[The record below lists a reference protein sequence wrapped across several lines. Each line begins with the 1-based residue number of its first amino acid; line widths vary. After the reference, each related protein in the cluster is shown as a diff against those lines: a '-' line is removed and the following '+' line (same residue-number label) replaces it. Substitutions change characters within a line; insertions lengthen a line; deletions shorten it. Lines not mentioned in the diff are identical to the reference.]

1 MKGGVNMADS
11 ESKALQTKEK
21 VSLSTAAE
29 QTKPGIVFT
38 PAVDIFETEKELTL
52 LADMPGVKS
61 ENLTIGLNNN
71 VLTMTGEVDVPE
83 AKNETEVLIEYE
95 TGKYFREF
103 TLSNEIDQ
111 TKIDAVLKDG
121 VLRLTL
127 PKVEAVT
134 PRKIAVKAG

>member
-1 MKGGVNMADS
+1 MTES
-11 ESKALQTKEK
+11 ENKALQSKEK
-21 VSLSTAAE
+21 VQLSTAAE
-29 QTKPGIVFT
+29 QTQPGIVFT
-38 PAVDIFETEKELTL
+38 PAVDIFETEKALTL

-61 ENLTIGLNNN
+61 EKLSIAINKN
-71 VLTMTGEVDVPE
+71 VLTMSGEVDAPE
-83 AKNETEVLIEYE
+83 GENETDVIREYE

-111 TKIDAVLKDG
+111 TRIDAMLKDG

-134 PRKIAVKAG
+134 PRKIAVKTA

>member
-1 MKGGVNMADS
+1 MAET

-21 VSLSTAAE
+21 ITLNTAAE
-29 QTKPGIVFT
+29 QIKPGIVFT

-52 LADMPGVKS
+52 LADMPGVKTD
-61 ENLTIGLNNN
+61 NLSIGLNKN
-71 VLTMTGEVDVPE
+71 VLTMSGEVEAPE
-83 AKNETEVLIEYE
+83 RENETEVIKEYD
-95 TGKYFREF
+95 TGKYFSEF

-111 TKIDAVLKDG
+111 TKIGATLKDG

-134 PRKIAVKAG
+134 PRKIEVKVA

>member
-1 MKGGVNMADS
+1 MT
-11 ESKALQTKEK
+11 ETETKALQSKEK
-21 VSLSTAAE
+21 VQLSTPTE

-38 PAVDIFETEKELTL
+38 PAVDIFETDKELTL

-61 ENLTIGLNNN
+61 DNLTIGLNKNI
-71 VLTMTGEVDVPE
+71 LTMTGEVEEPE
-83 AKNETEVLIEYE
+83 GKNETDVLREYG

-103 TLSNEIDQ
+103 TLSNEINQ
-111 TKIDAVLKDG
+111 SRIDAVLKDG

-127 PKVEAVT
+127 PKVEEVT

>member
-1 MKGGVNMADS
+1 MADT
-11 ESKALQTKEK
+11 ESKALQSKEK
-21 VSLSTAAE
+21 VTLTTAAE

-52 LADMPGVKS
+52 LADIPGVKS
-61 ENLTIGLNNN
+61 DNLTIGLNKNI
-71 VLTMTGEVDVPE
+71 LTMSGEVE
-83 AKNETEVLIEYE
+83 ATEGENETEVIREYD

-111 TKIDAVLKDG
+111 TKIYAMLKDG

-134 PRKIAVKAG
+134 PRKIEVKAA